1 MASSVKYSKE
11 QLNYYRICYVTTDIL
26 TEGLREIFKQEWDSR
41 YKATLGEW
49 KDDPKNGSD
58 FWNGKSL
65 PNRKKHARLLTT
77 MTKGNRAEWDCT
89 MLFYAILF
97 SDCIHSLSTV
107 VKSNVD
113 KLRLFRNEE
122 FAHIARGHL
131 SDVEFQNAISKVEN
145 AFLALGLSTVEIQ
158 DVKTQTCF
166 PTEELGHVLK
176 KVDDLKQKVQ
186 EKEKNLQEKEKTIQ
200 EKGKELQEKEEQRKT
215 LQEQLNSDASSF
227 CILPPKP
234 SHDVA
239 NRDSD
244 VCKIIEQLTALKNS
258 TGLSYLYLSGN
269 PGSGKSQIASLVAE
283 RFFDEVKEITSTASF
298 VMTLNAEN
306 PKTLL
311 ESYATFARHLKCPE
325 YAVTNTFT
333 SKDLSTDE
341 KIRSLKTLISTKIE
355 LYSSWLLIVDNVT
368 NMSHLDGNLP
378 DPGNGRCAK
387 GQLLITTQD
396 TASIPPSSSFIQ
408 HISVSKG
415 MEPHEAGSLLEML
428 SGFTDRKMEKEVAEV
443 LDYQP
448 LALASAAT
456 YVREIRKSKLTP
468 NFTWD
473 DFLRKLDQGK
483 RKTTEEM
490 LAGSNPSYK
499 NSMTAATILAVEKA
513 IATDKVLEHTFHF
526 LSLCA
531 PHPLS
536 LDIVVNYLKK
546 VNEELEDPEI
556 LATRICK
563 CSLLLFE
570 EDDSGVYIRV
580 HQIVHDVINTVMKT
594 LAENKEL
601 EAVEGAILSFCQVI
615 GHILVEENSHT
626 LIRSKNIVPHLVTLS
641 EIIDRLFSKEGI
653 SDAIK
658 AGSSTP
664 FDYRNYFET
673 LGKTC
678 KQHCEF
684 RSALMY
690 FNTMLRLTQCDD
702 VFGDKEVINAFGYL
716 GTVHYSLGDL
726 QQAKECHNRA
736 LTIGLKKL
744 GPEHV
749 DVAESYNNLGSV
761 HYGLG
766 DLQQAKE
773 CHDCAL
779 TIRLKKLEP
788 EHLDVATSYKDLSY
802 VHDRLGDLQQAK
814 ECANC
819 ALKIRL
825 KKLGPEHVDVA
836 EGYNDLGI
844 VHHNLRDL
852 QQAKECLDRALTIY
866 LKKLGPEHVDVAC
879 SYSNLGTLHHDLG
892 DLQQA
897 KECHDRALAINLK
910 KLGPEH
916 VDVASSY
923 NHLGA
928 LHHGLGDLQLAKECC
943 DRALTIRLKKLGP
956 EHVDVAI
963 SYNYLGA
970 LHRALGDLQQAK
982 ECCDRALTIRLKK
995 LGPEH
1000 VDVASSYNNLGTLH
1014 HDLGDLQQAKECHD
1028 RSFAI
1033 RLKKLGP
1040 EHVDVARS
1048 YNNLG
1053 TLHRGLGDLQMAKEC
1068 HDRALTIRLKKL
1080 GPEHVDV
1087 AICYNHLGVVHY
1099 SLGDLQQTKEC
1110 LDRALFIRL
1119 QKLGPEHVDVAES
1132 YNNLGAL
1139 HRGLG
1144 DLPLAKECHDRAL
1157 TIRLKKL
1164 GPEHVDV
1171 AICYN
1176 HLGVVHYSLGD
1187 LQQTKECLDRAL
1199 FIRLQKLGPEHVDVA
1214 ESYNN
1219 LGALHRGLGDLPLAK
1234 ECHDRALTIRLKK
1247 LGTEHVDVA
1256 ISYNHLGALH
1266 RALGDLQ
1273 MAKECCDRALT
1284 IRLQKL
1290 GPEHVDVASSYNNL
1304 GIVHHDLGD
1313 LQQAKE
1319 CHDRAFA
1326 IRMKMLG
1333 PEHVDVAESY
1343 NNLGALHRGLGDLQ
1357 QAKECHYRALTIR
1370 LKKART

>member
-1 MASSVKYSKE
+1 MASSVKYSEE

-58 FWNGKSL
+58 FWNGESL

-107 VKSNVD
+107 VKSNVN

-145 AFLALGLSTVEIQ
+145 AFLALGLSNVEIQ
-158 DVKTQTCF
+158 DVKNQTCF

-176 KVDDLKQKVQ
+176 KVDDLKQEVQ
-186 EKEKNLQEKEKTIQ
+186 EKDKNLQEKEKAIQ

-215 LQEQLNSDASSF
+215 LEEQLNSDASSF

-244 VCKIIEQLTALKNS
+244 VCKIIEQLKALKKS
-258 TGLSYLYLSGN
+258 TGLSYLFISGN

-306 PKTLL
+306 SKTLL

-325 YAVTNTFT
+325 YAVTNTFNA
-333 SKDLSTDE
+333 KDLSTDE
-341 KIRSLKTLISTKIE
+341 KIRGLKTLISTKIE

-378 DPGNGRCAK
+378 DPGNGQCAK

-396 TASIPPSSSFIQ
+396 TASIPPSGSFIQ
-408 HISVSKG
+408 HIPVSKG

-428 SGFTDRKMEKEVAEV
+428 SGFNDPEMEKEVARV

-456 YVREIRKSKLTP
+456 YVREVRNNKLTP
-468 NFTWD
+468 NFSWN
-473 DFLRKLDQGK
+473 DFLKKLDQGK
-483 RKTTEEM
+483 RSTTEAM

-499 NSMTAATILAVEKA
+499 KSMTAATTLAVKKT

-526 LSLCA
+526 LSVCA

-536 LDIVVNYLKK
+536 LEIVVNYLKK
-546 VNEELEDPEI
+546 VNEELKDPEI

-594 LAENKEL
+594 LAKNKEL
-601 EAVEGAILSFCQVI
+601 EAIDGAILSFCQVI
-615 GHILVEENSHT
+615 GHILVEDDSHT
-626 LIRSKNIVPHLVTLS
+626 LIRSKKIVPHLVTLS
-641 EIIDRLFSKEGI
+641 EIIDALFSEEGI

-664 FDYRNYFET
+664 YDYRNYFET

-678 KQHCEF
+678 KKHCEF

-690 FNTMLRLTQCDD
+690 FNTMLRLTQCDE
-702 VFGDKEVINAFGYL
+702 VFGDKEVINAYGFI
-716 GTVHYSLGDL
+716 GTVHHSLGDL
-726 QQAKECHNRA
+726 QQAKEYHNRA
-736 LTIGLKKL
+736 LTIGLKTF

-749 DVAESYNNLGSV
+749 DLAESYNNLGSV

-766 DLQQAKE
+766 DLQQSKE
-773 CHDCAL
+773 CHDRAL

-802 VHDRLGDLQQAK
+802 VHHRLGDLQQAK

-819 ALKIRL
+819 ALNIRL

-836 EGYNDLGI
+836 EGYNDLGV
-844 VHHNLRDL
+844 VHCN
-852 QQAKECLDRALTIY
+852 
-866 LKKLGPEHVDVAC
+866 
-879 SYSNLGTLHHDLG
+879 LG

-897 KECHDRALAINLK
+897 KECHDRALTIYLE

-916 VDVASSY
+916 VDVA
-923 NHLGA
+923 
-928 LHHGLGDLQLAKECC
+928 C
-943 DRALTIRLKKLGP
+943 
-956 EHVDVAI
+956 
-963 SYNYLGA
+963 
-970 LHRALGDLQQAK
+970 
-982 ECCDRALTIRLKK
+982 
-995 LGPEH
+995 
-1000 VDVASSYNNLGTLH
+1000 SYNNLGTLH

-1028 RSFAI
+1028 RALSI
-1033 RLKKLGP
+1033 HLKKLGP
-1040 EHVDVARS
+1040 EHVRVANS
-1048 YNNLG
+1048 YDNLG
-1053 TLHRGLGDLQMAKEC
+1053 AVHRGLGDLQQAKEC
-1068 HDRALTIRLKKL
+1068 HDLALIIYLKKLGPEHIDVANAYNNLGAIHHDLGDLQQAKECYDRALTIRLKKL
-1080 GPEHVDV
+1080 GPEHVRV
-1087 AICYNHLGVVHY
+1087 AN
-1099 SLGDLQQTKEC
+1099 
-1110 LDRALFIRL
+1110 
-1119 QKLGPEHVDVAES
+1119 S
-1132 YNNLGAL
+1132 YNNLGA
-1139 HRGLG
+1139 
-1144 DLPLAKECHDRAL
+1144 
-1157 TIRLKKL
+1157 
-1164 GPEHVDV
+1164 V
-1171 AICYN
+1171 
-1176 HLGVVHYSLGD
+1176 
-1187 LQQTKECLDRAL
+1187 
-1199 FIRLQKLGPEHVDVA
+1199 
-1214 ESYNN
+1214 
-1219 LGALHRGLGDLPLAK
+1219 
-1234 ECHDRALTIRLKK
+1234 
-1247 LGTEHVDVA
+1247 
-1256 ISYNHLGALH
+1256 
-1266 RALGDLQ
+1266 
-1273 MAKECCDRALT
+1273 
-1284 IRLQKL
+1284 
-1290 GPEHVDVASSYNNL
+1290 
-1304 GIVHHDLGD
+1304 
-1313 LQQAKE
+1313 
-1319 CHDRAFA
+1319 
-1326 IRMKMLG
+1326 
-1333 PEHVDVAESY
+1333 
-1343 NNLGALHRGLGDLQ
+1343 HRGLGDLQ
-1357 QAKECHYRALTIR
+1357 QAKKFQDRALTIL
-1370 LKKART
+1370 LKKLGPGTLHHDLGDQQQASTIYHAVGCVIF

>member
-1 MASSVKYSKE
+1 MASSVKYSE
-11 QLNYYRICYVTTDIL
+11 DQLNYFRICYVTTDIL

-41 YKATLGEW
+41 YKATSGEW
-49 KDDPKNGSD
+49 KDDTKNGSD
-58 FWNGKSL
+58 FWNGESL

-145 AFLALGLSTVEIQ
+145 AFLALGLSTVKIQ

-166 PTEELGHVLK
+166 PTEQLIHVLK
-176 KVDDLKQKVQ
+176 KVDDLKQEVQ
-186 EKEKNLQEKEKTIQ
+186 EKEKEVQEKEKEVREKDKNLQEKEKAIQENNKKLQ
-200 EKGKELQEKEEQRKT
+200 EKGKELQQKEQQRKT
-215 LQEQLNSDASSF
+215 LEEQLNSEASSF

-244 VCKIIEQLTALKNS
+244 VSKIIEQLKALKNS

-269 PGSGKSQIASLVAE
+269 PGSGKSQIASLVANN
-283 RFFDEVKEITSTASF
+283 FFDEVKGSTSF

-306 PKTLL
+306 SKTLM

-325 YAVTNTFT
+325 YAVTNTLI
-333 SKDLSTDE
+333 SKDLSIDE
-341 KIRSLKTLISTKIE
+341 KIRSLRTLISTKIE

-378 DPGNGRCAK
+378 DPGNGQCAK

-396 TASIPPSSSFIQ
+396 TASIPPSGSFIQ
-408 HISVSKG
+408 HIPVSKG

-428 SGFTDRKMEKEVAEV
+428 SGFNDPEMEKEVARV

-456 YVREIRKSKLTP
+456 YVREVRNNKLTP
-468 NFTWD
+468 NFSWD
-473 DFLRKLDQGK
+473 DFLKKLDQGK
-483 RKTTEEM
+483 RSTTEAM

-499 NSMTAATILAVEKA
+499 KSMTAATTLAVKKT

-526 LSLCA
+526 LSVCA

-536 LDIVVNYLKK
+536 LEIVVNYLKK
-546 VNEELEDPEI
+546 VKEERRDPEI

-594 LAENKEL
+594 LAKNKEL
-601 EAVEGAILSFCQVI
+601 EAIDGAILSFCQVI
-615 GHILVEENSHT
+615 GHILVEDDSHT
-626 LIRSKNIVPHLVTLS
+626 LIRSKKIVPHLVTLS
-641 EIIDRLFSKEGI
+641 EIIDALFSEEGI

-664 FDYRNYFET
+664 YDYRNYFKT

-678 KQHCEF
+678 KEHCEF

-690 FNTMLRLTQCDD
+690 FNTMLRLTQCDE
-702 VFGDKEVINAFGYL
+702 VFGDKDVINAYGFI
-716 GTVHYSLGDL
+716 GTVHHSLGDL
-726 QQAKECHNRA
+726 QRAKECYNHA
-736 LTIGLKKL
+736 LTIGMKKL

-749 DVAESYNNLGSV
+749 DLAESYNNLGSV

-766 DLQQAKE
+766 DLQQSKE
-773 CHDCAL
+773 CHDRAL

-802 VHDRLGDLQQAK
+802 VHRRLGDLQQAK

-819 ALKIRL
+819 AINIRL

-844 VHHNLRDL
+844 VHHNLGDL
-852 QQAKECLDRALTIY
+852 QQAKECHDRALTIY

-879 SYSNLGTLHHDLG
+879 SYNNLGALHHDLG

-897 KECHDRALAINLK
+897 KECHYRALAIRLE

-916 VDVASSY
+916 VA
-923 NHLGA
+923 
-928 LHHGLGDLQLAKECC
+928 
-943 DRALTIRLKKLGP
+943 
-956 EHVDVAI
+956 VAI
-963 SYNYLGA
+963 GYDNLGTVYYS
-970 LHRALGDLQQAK
+970 LGDLQQ
-982 ECCDRALTIRLKK
+982 
-995 LGPEH
+995 
-1000 VDVASSYNNLGTLH
+1000 
-1014 HDLGDLQQAKECHD
+1014 
-1028 RSFAI
+1028 
-1033 RLKKLGP
+1033 
-1040 EHVDVARS
+1040 
-1048 YNNLG
+1048 
-1053 TLHRGLGDLQMAKEC
+1053 AKEC

-1080 GPEHVDV
+1080 GPEHIDV
-1087 AICYNHLGVVHY
+1087 ATSYSNLGAVYYH
-1099 SLGDLQQTKEC
+1099 LGDLQQAKEC
-1110 LDRALFIRL
+1110 NDRALTIRL
-1119 QKLGPEHVDVAES
+1119 EKLGPEHVHVANS
-1132 YNNLGAL
+1132 YNNLGVV
-1139 HRGLG
+1139 HHDLG
-1144 DLPLAKECHDRAL
+1144 DLQQAKECHDRVL

-1164 GPEHVDV
+1164 GPEHVHV
-1171 AICYN
+1171 AD
-1176 HLGVVHYSLGD
+1176 S
-1187 LQQTKECLDRAL
+1187 
-1199 FIRLQKLGPEHVDVA
+1199 F
-1214 ESYNN
+1214 NN
-1219 LGALHRGLGDLPLAK
+1219 LGF
-1234 ECHDRALTIRLKK
+1234 
-1247 LGTEHVDVA
+1247 
-1256 ISYNHLGALH
+1256 
-1266 RALGDLQ
+1266 
-1273 MAKECCDRALT
+1273 
-1284 IRLQKL
+1284 
-1290 GPEHVDVASSYNNL
+1290 
-1304 GIVHHDLGD
+1304 VHHDLGD

-1326 IRMKMLG
+1326 IRLKILG
-1333 PEHVDVAESY
+1333 PKHVDLANSY
-1343 NNLGALHRGLGDLQ
+1343 NNLGTSHHDLGDQQ
-1357 QAKECHYRALTIR
+1357 QASTIYH
-1370 LKKART
+1370 AVGCVIF

>member
-1 MASSVKYSKE
+1 MASSVKYSE
-11 QLNYYRICYVTTDIL
+11 DQLNYYRICYVTTDIL
-26 TEGLREIFKQEWDSR
+26 TEGLRKIFKQEWDSR

-58 FWNGKSL
+58 FLNGESL
-65 PNRKKHARLLTT
+65 SNRKKHARLLTT

-176 KVDDLKQKVQ
+176 KVDDLKQEVQ
-186 EKEKNLQEKEKTIQ
+186 EKDKNLQEKEKAI
-200 EKGKELQEKEEQRKT
+200 QEKEEQRKT
-215 LQEQLNSDASSF
+215 LEEQLNSDASSF

-244 VCKIIEQLTALKNS
+244 VCKIIEQLKALKKS
-258 TGLSYLYLSGN
+258 TGLSYLFISGN
-269 PGSGKSQIASLVAE
+269 PGSGKSQMASLVAE

-306 PKTLL
+306 CKTLL

-333 SKDLSTDE
+333 SKDLSIDE

-378 DPGNGRCAK
+378 DPGNGQCAK

-396 TASIPPSSSFIQ
+396 TASIPPSGSFIQ

-428 SGFTDRKMEKEVAEV
+428 SGFTDPNMEKEVAEV

-468 NFTWD
+468 NFDWD
-473 DFLRKLDQGK
+473 HFLKKLDQGK

-499 NSMTAATILAVEKA
+499 NSMTAATTLAVKKT

-536 LDIVVNYLKK
+536 LEIVVNYLKK
-546 VNEELEDPEI
+546 VNEELKDPEI

-570 EDDSGVYIRV
+570 EDDCGVYIRV
-580 HQIVHDVINTVMKT
+580 HQIVHDVISTVMKT

-601 EAVEGAILSFCQVI
+601 EAVDGAILSFCQVI
-615 GHILVEENSHT
+615 DHILVEDNSHT
-626 LIRSKNIVPHLVTLS
+626 LIRSQNIVPHLVTLS
-641 EIIDRLFSKEGI
+641 EIIDGLFSKEGI
-653 SDAIK
+653 SGAIK

-684 RSALMY
+684 RSALIY
-690 FNTMLRLTQCDD
+690 FNTMLRLTQCND
-702 VFGDKEVINAFGYL
+702 VFGDKEVINAYGYI
-716 GTVHYSLGDL
+716 GTVHHSLGDL
-726 QQAKECHNRA
+726 QQAKECYNRA
-736 LTIGLKKL
+736 LTIGMKKL

-766 DLQQAKE
+766 DLQQSKE
-773 CHDCAL
+773 CHNRAL

-802 VHDRLGDLQQAK
+802 VLDRLGDLQQAK

-819 ALKIRL
+819 ALDIRL

-844 VHHNLRDL
+844 VHHNLGDL
-852 QQAKECLDRALTIY
+852 QQAKECHDRALTIY

-879 SYSNLGTLHHDLG
+879 SYNNLGTLHHGLGDLQQAKEFHDRALTIRLKKLGPEHVHVANCYSNLGTVHHGLGDLQQAKEFHDRALTIRLKKLGPEHVDVANSYNNLGVWHHDLG

-897 KECHDRALAINLK
+897 KECHDRALAIGLK

-916 VDVASSY
+916 VHVA
-923 NHLGA
+923 
-928 LHHGLGDLQLAKECC
+928 D
-943 DRALTIRLKKLGP
+943 
-956 EHVDVAI
+956 
-963 SYNYLGA
+963 
-970 LHRALGDLQQAK
+970 
-982 ECCDRALTIRLKK
+982 
-995 LGPEH
+995 
-1000 VDVASSYNNLGTLH
+1000 SYNNLGFVH
-1014 HDLGDLQQAKECHD
+1014 YDLGDLQQ
-1028 RSFAI
+1028 S
-1033 RLKKLGP
+1033 
-1040 EHVDVARS
+1040 
-1048 YNNLG
+1048 
-1053 TLHRGLGDLQMAKEC
+1053 KEC

-1087 AICYNHLGVVHY
+1087 A
-1099 SLGDLQQTKEC
+1099 D
-1110 LDRALFIRL
+1110 
-1119 QKLGPEHVDVAES
+1119 S
-1132 YNNLGAL
+1132 YNNLG
-1139 HRGLG
+1139 
-1144 DLPLAKECHDRAL
+1144 
-1157 TIRLKKL
+1157 
-1164 GPEHVDV
+1164 
-1171 AICYN
+1171 
-1176 HLGVVHYSLGD
+1176 
-1187 LQQTKECLDRAL
+1187 
-1199 FIRLQKLGPEHVDVA
+1199 F
-1214 ESYNN
+1214 
-1219 LGALHRGLGDLPLAK
+1219 
-1234 ECHDRALTIRLKK
+1234 
-1247 LGTEHVDVA
+1247 
-1256 ISYNHLGALH
+1256 
-1266 RALGDLQ
+1266 
-1273 MAKECCDRALT
+1273 
-1284 IRLQKL
+1284 
-1290 GPEHVDVASSYNNL
+1290 
-1304 GIVHHDLGD
+1304 VHHDLGD
-1313 LQQAKE
+1313 LHQSKE

-1326 IRMKMLG
+1326 IGRKILG
-1333 PEHVDVAESY
+1333 PKLVDLANSY
-1343 NNLGALHRGLGDLQ
+1343 NNLCTLYHDLGDQ
-1357 QAKECHYRALTIR
+1357 QHHLIFR
-1370 LKKART
+1370 

>member
-1 MASSVKYSKE
+1 MASSVKYSE
-11 QLNYYRICYVTTDIL
+11 DQLNYYRICYVTTDIL

-58 FWNGKSL
+58 FLNGESL

-158 DVKTQTCF
+158 EVKNQTCF

-176 KVDDLKQKVQ
+176 KVDDLKQEVQ
-186 EKEKNLQEKEKTIQ
+186 EKDKNLQEKEKAIQ
-200 EKGKELQEKEEQRKT
+200 EKGKELQDKEEQRKT
-215 LQEQLNSDASSF
+215 LEEQLNSDASSF

-244 VCKIIEQLTALKNS
+244 VCKIIEQLKALKKS
-258 TGLSYLYLSGN
+258 TGLSYLIISGN
-269 PGSGKSQIASLVAE
+269 PGSGKSQMASFVAE
-283 RFFDEVKEITSTASF
+283 RFFDEVKEITSTSSF

-306 PKTLL
+306 CKTLL
-311 ESYATFARHLKCPE
+311 ESYVTFARHLKCSE

-333 SKDLSTDE
+333 SKDLSTGE

-378 DPGNGRCAK
+378 DPGNGQCAK

-396 TASIPPSSSFIQ
+396 TASIPPSGSFIQ
-408 HISVSKG
+408 HIPVSKG

-428 SGFTDRKMEKEVAEV
+428 SGFNDPEMEKEVARV

-456 YVREIRKSKLTP
+456 YVREVRNNKLTP
-468 NFTWD
+468 NFSWN
-473 DFLRKLDQGK
+473 DFLKKLDQGK
-483 RKTTEEM
+483 RSTTEAM

-499 NSMTAATILAVEKA
+499 KSMTAATTLAVKKT

-526 LSLCA
+526 LSVCA

-536 LDIVVNYLKK
+536 LEIVVNYLKK
-546 VNEELEDPEI
+546 VKEERRDPEI

-601 EAVEGAILSFCQVI
+601 EAVDGAILSFCQVI
-615 GHILVEENSHT
+615 GHILVEDDSHT
-626 LIRSKNIVPHLVTLS
+626 LIRSQNIVPHLVTLS
-641 EIIDRLFSKEGI
+641 EIIDALFSEEGI

-664 FDYRNYFET
+664 YDYRNYFET

-678 KQHCEF
+678 KKHCEF

-690 FNTMLRLTQCDD
+690 FNTMLRLTQCDE
-702 VFGDKEVINAFGYL
+702 VFGDKEVINAYGFI
-716 GTVHYSLGDL
+716 GTVYHSLGDL
-726 QQAKECHNRA
+726 QQAKEYHNRA
-736 LTIGLKKL
+736 LTIGLKTF

-749 DVAESYNNLGSV
+749 DLAESYNNLGSV

-766 DLQQAKE
+766 DLQQSKE
-773 CHDCAL
+773 CHDRAL

-788 EHLDVATSYKDLSY
+788 QHLDVATSYKDLSY
-802 VHDRLGDLQQAK
+802 VHHRLGDLQQAK

-819 ALKIRL
+819 ALNIRL

-844 VHHNLRDL
+844 VHCN
-852 QQAKECLDRALTIY
+852 
-866 LKKLGPEHVDVAC
+866 
-879 SYSNLGTLHHDLG
+879 LG

-897 KECHDRALAINLK
+897 KECHDRALTIYLE

-916 VDVASSY
+916 VDVA
-923 NHLGA
+923 
-928 LHHGLGDLQLAKECC
+928 C
-943 DRALTIRLKKLGP
+943 
-956 EHVDVAI
+956 
-963 SYNYLGA
+963 
-970 LHRALGDLQQAK
+970 
-982 ECCDRALTIRLKK
+982 
-995 LGPEH
+995 
-1000 VDVASSYNNLGTLH
+1000 SYNNLGTLH

-1028 RSFAI
+1028 RALTIRLKKLGPEHVRVANSYDNLGAVHRGLGDLQQAKECHDLALIIYLKKLGPEHIDVANAYDNLGAIHHDLGDLQQAKECHDRAFAI
-1033 RLKKLGP
+1033 RLKILGPEHVDLANSYNNLGTLHHDLGDLQQAKECYDRALTIRLKKLGPEHVRVANSYDNLGAVHRGLGDQQQAKKFQDRALTILLKKLGP
-1040 EHVDVARS
+1040 EHVDVANS

-1053 TLHRGLGDLQMAKEC
+1053 VVHHDLGDLQQAKEC

-1080 GPEHVDV
+1080 GPEHVHV
-1087 AICYNHLGVVHY
+1087 AI
-1099 SLGDLQQTKEC
+1099 
-1110 LDRALFIRL
+1110 
-1119 QKLGPEHVDVAES
+1119 S
-1132 YNNLGAL
+1132 YNNLG
-1139 HRGLG
+1139 
-1144 DLPLAKECHDRAL
+1144 
-1157 TIRLKKL
+1157 
-1164 GPEHVDV
+1164 
-1171 AICYN
+1171 
-1176 HLGVVHYSLGD
+1176 
-1187 LQQTKECLDRAL
+1187 
-1199 FIRLQKLGPEHVDVA
+1199 F
-1214 ESYNN
+1214 
-1219 LGALHRGLGDLPLAK
+1219 
-1234 ECHDRALTIRLKK
+1234 
-1247 LGTEHVDVA
+1247 
-1256 ISYNHLGALH
+1256 
-1266 RALGDLQ
+1266 
-1273 MAKECCDRALT
+1273 
-1284 IRLQKL
+1284 
-1290 GPEHVDVASSYNNL
+1290 
-1304 GIVHHDLGD
+1304 VHHDLGD

-1326 IRMKMLG
+1326 IRLKILG
-1333 PEHVDVAESY
+1333 PEHVDLANSY
-1343 NNLGALHRGLGDLQ
+1343 NNLGTLHHDLGDQQ
-1357 QAKECHYRALTIR
+1357 QASTIYH
-1370 LKKART
+1370 AVGCVIF